1 MWQRDLGIDMKERKR
16 SKELYDRAKLLMPGG
31 VSSPVRAFKPYP
43 SYIAKGSGAKIWDVD
58 GNEYIDYCMGFGPL
72 ILGHA
77 DPDVVNAVR
86 EQAPRGMLY
95 GAPIALEIEMA
106 ELVRGAFPSVEM
118 LRIVNTGTEA
128 TMHAIRVARGFTG
141 RKKFIKVEGAFH
153 GAHDSVLVKAGSGA
167 TTHSAPDSLGVPEE
181 VTSNTL
187 LVPFNDLDAV
197 RRAIMDNKGEVA
209 AIITEPVI
217 GNAGPIPPEE
227 DYLQGL
233 RELTTDNDILLI
245 LDEVITGFRLAPG
258 GAQQRFGVRAD
269 MTILGKVVGGG
280 LPIGIFGGS
289 EEIMSMVSPTGK
301 VYQAGTFSGNP
312 MSLTAGIATIKKMRT
327 LGYEELER
335 KGEQMRYGLAK
346 VIEEMGIPFRA
357 QGIGSMFQLFL
368 TDGEV
373 KNYAGARSCDT
384 SAFWDLFLGLMNRG
398 IYLPPSQ
405 FETNFISTAHTDA
418 EIDLTVEAYGEA
430 LEDAI

>member
-1 MWQRDLGIDMKERKR
+1 MKERRR
-16 SKELYDRAKLLMPGG
+16 SKDLYDGAKLLMPGG

-77 DPDVVNAVR
+77 DPDVITAVMD
-86 EQAPRGMLY
+86 QAPKGMLY
-95 GAPIALEIEMA
+95 GAPIAQEIEMA
-106 ELVRGAFPSVEM
+106 ELVRDAFPSVDM

-181 VTSNTL
+181 VTRNTL

-197 RRAIMDNKGEVA
+197 RRVIADNKGEVA

-227 DYLQGL
+227 GYLQGL
-233 RELTTDNDILLI
+233 RELTTDNDVLLI
-245 LDEVITGFRLAPG
+245 LDEVITGFRLALG

-280 LPIGIFGGS
+280 LPIGMFGGS
-289 EEIMSMVSPTGK
+289 EEIMSMVSPMGK

-312 MSLTAGIATIKKMRT
+312 MSLTAGIATIKKMRNF
-327 LGYEELER
+327 GYEELEC
-335 KGEQMRYGLAK
+335 KGEQMLHGLKK
-346 VIEEMGIPFRA
+346 VIEEMGLPFQV

-368 TDGEV
+368 TDEQV
-373 KNYAGARSCDT
+373 KDYAGARSCDT
-384 SAFWDLFLGLMNRG
+384 SAFRDIFIGLMNRG

-405 FETNFISTAHTDA
+405 FETNFISMAHTDA

-430 LEDAI
+430 LEDAV